1 MKILWVGFL
10 SRNHS
15 WSFVAQ
21 NLSRSFIKQGHDVDL
36 FSTNGLKHFPEDLKK
51 HVVGHLEEEQIKSPS
66 DLYKNASHLGKYD
79 MQISYTALKN
89 FESYLKFGNTN
100 KFGIWNYE
108 TTVLPPGFAK
118 GAMFLDRF
126 LPSSEF
132 SKQIFLENK
141 IPESKQTVIH
151 HGVDLDQFK
160 NASVFQLKTNKTKRI
175 LVNIAQPH
183 YRKNIKGIFDVYGKA
198 FTKNDDVCLVLK
210 ISKSSAQKQI
220 RQTDEDFNYLYESFK
235 KTYTNH
241 AEVEIIDYF
250 IDDIASL
257 YKATN
262 ISWSMTRTECFWM
275 PGLEAFAANHVVVAP
290 RYGGQLDYMN
300 DENSVLTEGKIIKAD
315 PRLLYWAQTQSQTI
329 YSKAFEPSID
339 DAIDKL
345 RHVVN
350 NFDQYQR
357 FLPNIQKILPQYTWD
372 FVSKQIIDLCQN

>member
-10 SRNHS
+10 GKNHS
-15 WSFVAQ
+15 WAIVAQ
-21 NLSRSFIKQGHDVDL
+21 NLCRSFIKQGHQVDL
-36 FSTNGLKHFPEDLKK
+36 FSTNGVKHFPEDLKPYLL
-51 HVVGHLEEEQIKSPS
+51 GSLEEEQIQSPS
-66 DLYKNASHLGKYD
+66 DLYKKSNISGKYD

-89 FESYLKFGNTN
+89 FEAYLNYGNTN

-108 TTVLPPGFAK
+108 TTILPPGFAK
-118 GAMFLDRF
+118 GAMFLDRL

-132 SKQIFLENK
+132 SKQIFIENK

-151 HGVDLDQFK
+151 HGIDLDQFK
-160 NASVFQLKTNKTKRI
+160 SASIFPLNTKKSKRI

-220 RQTDEDFNYLYESFK
+220 RDTDENFNYIYNSFK
-235 KTYTNH
+235 KTYPNH

-250 IDDIASL
+250 IDDISSL

-262 ISWSMTRTECFWM
+262 ISWSMTRAECFWM
-275 PGLEAFAANHVVVAP
+275 PGLEAFAADHVVVAP

-300 DENSVLTEGKIIKAD
+300 DENSVLTEGKVVKAN
-315 PRLLYWAQTQSQTI
+315 PRLLYWAQSQNQI
-329 YSKAFEPSID
+329 LYSKAFEPSID

-345 RHVVN
+345 RDVVN
-350 NFDQYQR
+350 NFDKYQR
-357 FLPNIQKILPQYTWD
+357 FIPNIQKILPQYTWD
-372 FVSKQIIDLCQN
+372 FVSNQITDLCQN